1 MAWAR
6 RDENLDRLWE
16 DVIRLGFDLVDDD
29 ARPLARRTAL
39 GSRTTVH
46 LSRKMCP
53 FSIDRRIGFFTHS
66 LIGNALI
73 LLGAPDDAEFPDATG
88 AATTVPKIAR
98 YPNRHYISN
107 AHPLVLGKMV
117 LIRHGETEAN
127 AREIALGRS
136 DGLDDWRGHLLA
148 DISDNRQ
155 VPPFAETWHRSTL
168 KRTEQTAEMF
178 GVEDAEPHAD
188 LDEMDIGVAEGIPEA
203 RVLRTFFCATLM
215 YDHGDPFASIVDES
229 GQGAPSSSGESFA
242 DLLVRVARC
251 LETEIGVP
259 RSTPHH

>member
-1 MAWAR
+1 MSPSDGPIHLVTIDESARRSLAWAR

-88 AATTVPKIAR
+88 AATGCFTV
-98 YPNRHYISN
+98 
-107 AHPLVLGKMV
+107 
-117 LIRHGETEAN
+117 
-127 AREIALGRS
+127 RS
-136 DGLDDWRGHLLA
+136 R
-148 DISDNRQ
+148 
-155 VPPFAETWHRSTL
+155 
-168 KRTEQTAEMF
+168 
-178 GVEDAEPHAD
+178 
-188 LDEMDIGVAEGIPEA
+188 
-203 RVLRTFFCATLM
+203 
-215 YDHGDPFASIVDES
+215 
-229 GQGAPSSSGESFA
+229 
-242 DLLVRVARC
+242 RVATATTRC
-251 LETEIGVP
+251 CRKCAPGC
-259 RSTPHH
+259 TPSPEHW